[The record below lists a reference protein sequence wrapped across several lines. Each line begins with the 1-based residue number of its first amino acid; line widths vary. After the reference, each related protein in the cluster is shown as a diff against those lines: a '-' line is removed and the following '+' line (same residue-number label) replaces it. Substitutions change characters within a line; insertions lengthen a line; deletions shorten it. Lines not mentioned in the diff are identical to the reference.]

1 MNKFKVGQKVYT
13 LNGEEAQIT
22 KILSNEY
29 YLVHFEHG
37 YGFSAKFK
45 ENLIFESEE
54 EFKNY
59 KDQDADKRL
68 QKLEN
73 LKDYVSK
80 YSIGNFDGYGTRSPS
95 TNTRVLFQNGRMAS
109 ILWRNDISKFSIL
122 PAGSNGYFDFNL
134 FENVHSEFDVFDG
147 TIICDTESE
156 IIDALEI
163 VRTAIPFED
172 LESGDVF
179 KAYIEDKKEWQSF
192 IIAKDSESSKI
203 EMRVVNLSV
212 GTYWKMDDP
221 DNFDQLKYVLKL
233 GNARVDKVTVQLSS
247 LK

>member
-13 LNGEEAQIT
+13 LDGKKGVIT
-22 KILSNEY
+22 RKLPNENY
-29 YLVHFEHG
+29 FVHYEHG
-37 YGFSAKFK
+37 YGFSGKFK

-54 EFKNY
+54 EFKKY

-80 YSIGNFDGYGTRSPS
+80 YGIDNFDDYGTRSSS
-95 TNTRVLFQNGRMAS
+95 TNSRVLFSNGRMAS

-122 PAGSNGYFDFNL
+122 PADSNGYFDFNL

-147 TIICDTESE
+147 SIICDTESE

-172 LESGDVF
+172 LASGDVF
-179 KAYIEDKKEWQSF
+179 KSYIEDKKEWQLF
-192 IIAKDSESSKI
+192 MIADDAYSNKLH
-203 EMRVVNLSV
+203 VVNLSV
-212 GTYWKMDDP
+212 GTYWRMDDP
-221 DNFDQLKYVLKL
+221 DNFDQLKYVLKF
-233 GNARVDKVTVQLSS
+233 GNVNWERLSVQFSS

>member
-1 MNKFKVGQKVYT
+1 MNKFKIGQKVYA

-22 KILSNEY
+22 NILSNEY

-37 YGFSAKFK
+37 FAGKFK

-54 EFKNY
+54 EFKKY

-68 QKLEN
+68 QKLED

-80 YSIGNFDGYGTRSPS
+80 YGIDNFDDYGTRSSS
-95 TNTRVLFQNGRMAS
+95 TNSRVLFSNGRMAS

-122 PAGSNGYFDFNL
+122 PADSNGYFDFNL

-147 TIICDTESE
+147 SIICDTESE

-172 LESGDVF
+172 LEPGDVF

-192 IIAKDSESSKI
+192 IIAEDSEFSKI

-233 GNARVDKVTVQLSS
+233 GNVNWARLSVQFSS
-247 LK
+247 LN